1 MFKKQKA
8 LKEIISSES
17 KLLENIIKYL
27 IEKLNN
33 FVNRTSTQSLFKLD
47 LCINSQ
53 NLTIIEPIVSFYF
66 LIRLTLLKSLFKTYN
81 LTKSMLISIKKMF

>member
-1 MFKKQKA
+1 LKRLTFVCLKKA

-17 KLLENIIKYL
+17 QLLENILKYL
-27 IEKLNN
+27 VEKLNS

-53 NLTIIEPIVSFYF
+53 NLTIIEPIVSFF
-66 LIRLTLLKSLFKTYN
+66 LFLN
-81 LTKSMLISIKKMF
+81 